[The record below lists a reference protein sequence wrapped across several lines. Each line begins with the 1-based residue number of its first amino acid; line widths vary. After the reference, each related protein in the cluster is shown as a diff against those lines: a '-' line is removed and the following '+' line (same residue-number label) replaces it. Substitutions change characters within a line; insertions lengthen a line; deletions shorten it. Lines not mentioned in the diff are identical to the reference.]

1 MPYIELSNTRE
12 VAGDVVAWFMREYI
26 PDSLFFLTVEEKD
39 LSGEGV
45 LGWCVRETQN
55 EFTIQIHSGL
65 SDNYISI
72 LLHELSHMMRYY
84 HGQEQVEEF
93 VLKEELKLLNKYYEN
108 H

>member
-1 MPYIELSNTRE
+1 MPYIEFSNTRE
-12 VAGDVVAWFMREYI
+12 TAQEVVSWFMREYI

-39 LSGEGV
+39 LSQEGT
-45 LGWCVRETQN
+45 LGWCIRETHN

-65 SDNYISI
+65 GDIYISI
-72 LLHELSHMMRYY
+72 LLHELAHMMRYY
-84 HGQEQVEEF
+84 HNQEQVEEV